1 MQFTMKDT
9 IQQLKRAEEAYKN
22 DNLDEVLAILDD
34 ERFNGNLRALF
45 LKGET
50 FYKMQK
56 WGNALNCFLICSEKE
71 PSNSNVI
78 TYIEMI
84 RNILGFR
91 NTDFLNP

>member
-1 MQFTMKDT
+1 MITNTLQRFK
-9 IQQLKRAEEAYKN
+9 KAEEAYKN
-22 DNLDEVLAILDD
+22 GNLDAVLAILDD
-34 ERFNGNLRALF
+34 EQFNGNKQALF

-50 FYKMQK
+50 YYKMQK
-56 WGNALNCFLICSEKE
+56 WGDALNCFLVCIEKE
-71 PSNSNVI
+71 PSNSDAK

>member
-1 MQFTMKDT
+1 MTDT
-9 IQQLKRAEEAYKN
+9 LKQLRKAEEAYKKG
-22 DNLDEVLAILDD
+22 NLDEVLAILDD
-34 ERFNGNLRALF
+34 EKFQGNPRAMF

-50 FYKMQK
+50 FYEMQK
-56 WGNALNCFLICSEKE
+56 WGDALNCFLVCSEKE
-71 PSNSNVI
+71 PSNDNSK

>member
-1 MQFTMKDT
+1 MKDSL
-9 IQQLKRAEEAYKN
+9 QQLVKAEEAYKRGE
-22 DNLDEVLAILDD
+22 LDEVLAILDD
-34 ERFNGNLRALF
+34 VRLKGNTRALF

-56 WGNALNCFLICSEKE
+56 WGDALNCFLIFNEKE
-71 PSNSNVI
+71 PSNSKAN
-78 TYIEMI
+78 TYIQLI